1 MQPIKLSQKGIN
13 TMTQVLFVSHSKRGV
28 FYYNDASARYRCVF
42 PAEYMNEIG
51 LQSHVVHF
59 NQLSKINLQQYSH
72 VVFHRPQYSL
82 KLAYY
87 IRTLKRHDITAIAD
101 FDDLLFVP
109 ELAIH
114 SPAVLSGYMS
124 LGLAKKHA
132 YSYKKALQL
141 FECSWVSTET
151 LAKQMKSSQP
161 KIQVTICH
169 NKVPSRWATLQRA
182 TSATERLEN
191 KIIRYMPGTGH
202 HRHDF
207 QKIVSILAKVLNEN
221 PNIQL
226 EVVGDLNFNTSDFP
240 KDQISSKGH
249 VPFEQLPEMIASS
262 WLTLAPLENN
272 LFNDCKSGLKFWE
285 SGLLGVPVIS
295 SPLADIHR
303 FENTGLHISDNL
315 DLWLAFIEKMK
326 SLDSYLQASDNAK
339 KSANAAVFGDSTA
352 DPRLASIQAQFS
364 HIDPPEVDRN
374 NQQLYMCATFG
385 PRWPSIVLDPT
396 HSLNVPA
403 KNLAQN
409 TRLFNKSIDDNSV
422 KKLKESGASKTSQD
436 GPTQKHILVRKLKKL
451 WLAPADFFKDMRI
464 LNL

>member
-1 MQPIKLSQKGIN
+1 
-13 TMTQVLFVSHSKRGV
+13 
-28 FYYNDASARYRCVF
+28 
-42 PAEYMNEIG
+42 
-51 LQSHVVHF
+51 
-59 NQLSKINLQQYSH
+59 
-72 VVFHRPQYSL
+72 
-82 KLAYY
+82 
-87 IRTLKRHDITAIAD
+87 
-101 FDDLLFVP
+101 
-109 ELAIH
+109 
-114 SPAVLSGYMS
+114 MS

-132 YSYKKALQL
+132 YLYKKALQL
-141 FECSWVSTET
+141 FECSWVSTEP
-151 LAKQMKSSQP
+151 LAAQMKSSHP
-161 KIQVTICH
+161 KIQVTVCH
-169 NKVPSRWATLQRA
+169 NKVPSRWARLKKA
-182 TSATERLEN
+182 IPATERLQN

-207 QKIVSILAKVLNEN
+207 QKIVSTLAKVLNEN

-285 SGLLGVPVIS
+285 SGLFAVPVIS

-315 DLWLAFIEKMK
+315 DLWLEFIEIMK
-326 SLDSYLQASDNAK
+326 NLDNYLQASDNAK
-339 KSANAAVFGDSTA
+339 KSANAAVFGDNTA

-374 NQQLYMCATFG
+374 NQQLYLCATFG

-396 HSLNVPA
+396 HPLNAPA
-403 KNLAQN
+403 KKLAQDAE
-409 TRLFNKSIDDNSV
+409 LFNQSVGKGSV
-422 KKLKESGASKTSQD
+422 KNLKERGISKILQD

-451 WLAPADFFKDMRI
+451 WRSPTDFFKDMRI
-464 LNL
+464 LNR